1 MLKKGAIGLF
11 FAVAGFFA
19 WSCGDGSVDSLTD
32 TEMMMISRF
41 PSTINYDML
50 DSIVKACEKDKECWE
65 KAKKTGEIYKG
76 DYTTILRDSS
86 GNIIYQ
92 EGDSAFIYDK
102 DGKKL
107 PVFVLSSN
115 SASGG
120 EEDVTT
126 SGSTAT
132 SGSSSKRSSASGAG
146 YDDDFVDDY
155 TGNSNGSGSGT
166 SSRQYASTS
175 SSSRN
180 TGNSSSIDLSVLN
193 ASSSSV
199 KVASS
204 TSINIDVGSS
214 SSKINIVASSVSRS
228 SSSQTVVQASSSSIA
243 SHSGGGGGGD
253 SGTMCAA
260 NTTLSGSCTGSPNP
274 QIKNKTVTYT
284 FKPDKNNTCS
294 APDNVEWFVN
304 SPSDGADQTYKK
316 YSYNSA
322 QTQYTHNI
330 KYSTAGNKKS
340 VVFSM
345 GGKNVVC
352 DAVTIKADCNTSNSY
367 SCTVKLNSASNNLT
381 KNNPVSYTWTLTKG
395 GCYDVTSIT
404 WSGSVSASGSDVY
417 TVTKGFSSAGTYSES
432 ISVVDESSTTPKSV
446 SCPSATVRNV
456 TETKPSFNVS
466 SIVTGT
472 ELSVAVTPSSIT
484 GCDYDASKCSYTIKK
499 KSTGTILASGSS
511 YSSGALNT
519 FTGESSDG
527 TTVTY
532 TLTLTNY
539 LGGGG
544 TSKDFDVTYY
554 VIIPITATTTFE
566 KYIKGRT
573 YNISVGS
580 ELRNGF
586 GCSVTSTSQSAR
598 TVGTFNGSAL
608 TIPAY
613 NTASNKVKPSANS
626 TGNEFI
632 VADDAPSDLKCGISW

>member
-1 MLKKGAIGLF
+1 MKAISLLF
-11 FAVAGFFA
+11 ISIFISA
-19 WSCGDGSVDSLTD
+19 SSLSFPARHD
-32 TEMMMISRF
+32 T
-41 PSTINYDML
+41 
-50 DSIVKACEKDKECWE
+50 
-65 KAKKTGEIYKG
+65 AKKYNASMSETSVQNLFDGLIDNQDDVFLNNYSTVYFSHLNETFPINSNGTCSATALSMLLSFY
-76 DYTTILRDSS
+76 DS
-86 GNIIYQ
+86 YW
-92 EGDSAFIYDK
+92 
-102 DGKKL
+102 
-107 PVFVLSSN
+107 
-115 SASGG
+115 
-120 EEDVTT
+120 
-126 SGSTAT
+126 
-132 SGSSSKRSSASGAG
+132 
-146 YDDDFVDDY
+146 DDDFVDDY

-395 GCYDVTSIT
+395 GCYDVTSIS
-404 WSGSVSASGSDVY
+404 WSGSVTASGSDVY

-456 TETKPSFNVS
+456 TETKPTCSVDGKVWATGASLTVNPK
-466 SIVTGT
+466 SI
-472 ELSVAVTPSSIT
+472 S
-484 GCDYDASKCSYTIKK
+484 GCDYDNDKCGYALKKTGGSNIASS
-499 KSTGTILASGSS
+499 
-511 YSSGALNT
+511 SSGYSGGSLSIA
-519 FTGESSDG
+519 GESS
-527 TTVTY
+527 
-532 TLTLTNY
+532 
-539 LGGGG
+539 
-544 TSKDFDVTYY
+544 
-554 VIIPITATTTFE
+554 A
-566 KYIKGRT
+566 
-573 YNISVGS
+573 
-580 ELRNGF
+580 
-586 GCSVTSTSQSAR
+586 A
-598 TVGTFNGSAL
+598 AL
-608 TIPAY
+608 
-613 NTASNKVKPSANS
+613 
-626 TGNEFI
+626 
-632 VADDAPSDLKCGISW
+632 